1 MFQIYHS
8 QVSCVV
14 LQKEY
19 HSLIS
24 LNSNSFIKDGTIQNM
39 FKKKNIHKGSTE
51 YHTQNHRYADYK
63 KKFTGRKYQK
73 LRGKTIII
81 NSLSWSIIGVSLYPP
96 ITD

>member
-1 MFQIYHS
+1 MLKKTYIK
-8 QVSCVV
+8 VV
-14 LQKEY
+14 
-19 HSLIS
+19 
-24 LNSNSFIKDGTIQNM
+24 QNT
-39 FKKKNIHKGSTE
+39 IHKIT
-51 YHTQNHRYADYK
+51 DMLIIK